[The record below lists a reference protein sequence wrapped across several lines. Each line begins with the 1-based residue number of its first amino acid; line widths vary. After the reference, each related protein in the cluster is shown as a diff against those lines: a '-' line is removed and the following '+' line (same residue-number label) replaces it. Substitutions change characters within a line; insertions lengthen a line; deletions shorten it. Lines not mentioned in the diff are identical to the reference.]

1 MLHDEAQA
9 EEVVTALISLA
20 RVKDTAGRNSSSSSS
35 ASSSSSSKSNED
47 AEAEESASSSAAGN
61 HSYAIEKAVVAIGHV
76 CTQYSSP
83 RLRACDELI
92 RLITGHTKTL
102 EDTHFAVGET
112 LANIG
117 LAASLTEESKGLGP
131 PDSKR
136 MKTERKDDQSSSS
149 SKSNSS
155 VDEPLFETL
164 FKKLFLLLDDARPK
178 VRGAAAVCFLCFI
191 KYAHGNSSIQK
202 HIFDLQAAATRLLG
216 ERSEFVQEVAGKIM
230 SLVYEFADASQRKQ
244 LLGSLSHT
252 LGTGKRSAVNE
263 SKIDSVG
270 PNGPAGA
277 QLSQAGSDTY
287 QQMCRAANDMGNRG

>member
-1 MLHDEAQA
+1 M
-9 EEVVTALISLA
+9 
-20 RVKDTAGRNSSSSSS
+20 
-35 ASSSSSSKSNED
+35 
-47 AEAEESASSSAAGN
+47 
-61 HSYAIEKAVVAIGHV
+61 VAIGHV

-164 FKKLFLLLDDARPK
+164 FKKLFVLLDDARPK

-202 HIFDLQAAATRLLG
+202 HIFDLQAG
-216 ERSEFVQEVAGKIM
+216 
-230 SLVYEFADASQRKQ
+230 
-244 LLGSLSHT
+244 
-252 LGTGKRSAVNE
+252 
-263 SKIDSVG
+263 IDSRYFSIL
-270 PNGPAGA
+270 P
-277 QLSQAGSDTY
+277 
-287 QQMCRAANDMGNRG
+287 